1 MVVTD
6 FIAGR
11 RIRTE
16 ETREGQYKLVVERV
30 IMLAQEGWLDGHL
43 FDTEEEADE
52 AADSIYQSVCFIY
65 NEYLHLMAT
74 KPEQA
79 WPTYEVNLDTW
90 VKGMKL
96 AGFQP

>member
-6 FIAGR
+6 FMAGR

-16 ETREGQYKLVVERV
+16 EKLNGKYKLIVERV

-52 AADSIYQSVCFIY
+52 AALHIYDRVCFMW
-65 NEYLHLMAT
+65 NEHMALMAANPT
-74 KPEQA
+74 WD
-79 WPTYEVNLDTW
+79 WPAYEINLDTW
-90 VKGMKL
+90 VEGMKL

>member
-6 FIAGR
+6 FMAGR

-16 ETREGQYKLVVERV
+16 EKLNGKYKLIVERV

-65 NEYLHLMAT
+65 NEYLQQMAA
-74 KPEQA
+74 KPDQA
-79 WPTYEVNLDTW
+79 WPAYEVNLHTW